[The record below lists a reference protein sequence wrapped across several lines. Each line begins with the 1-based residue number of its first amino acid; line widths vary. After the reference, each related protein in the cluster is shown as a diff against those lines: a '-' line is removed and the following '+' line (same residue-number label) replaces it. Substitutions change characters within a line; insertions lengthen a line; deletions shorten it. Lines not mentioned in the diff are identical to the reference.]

1 MNSRDYWERRAA
13 QDMYDRMGTA
23 EDTAAEMNAAIR
35 QTSAYLE
42 KEVKAVM
49 RGMQSFGISE
59 AEAKKILNA
68 AGGDG
73 SALQRLRKAAQQVS
87 DPERREALLNAINSA
102 GAYRYRITRIEE
114 LNKDINRQCR
124 ELYKTENRHITSALR
139 NVAEDSYYHEI
150 FSIQKG
156 TGLGFSFSKFPR
168 QDVDRIL
175 RANWSGAN
183 YSQRIWKDV
192 SGMTA
197 RLKSE
202 LLVSMLSGRSGE
214 KTARIF
220 QEQFGVNAFCARRIV
235 RTESAYVANAAQA
248 KAYGEAGIERYRF
261 VATLDSR
268 TCECCAALDGKVF
281 DLAKAKPGTNY
292 PPMHP
297 FCRSTTIADFGD
309 EELAGLERRAKDKDG
324 NTVKVPAGMT
334 YEEWRREFV
343 DNKST
348 SENMKGPAPEI
359 GKRKDPCANGH
370 YFIDK
375 SETPPTCTEDGK
387 REKVCA
393 VCGKTEVETVPA
405 TGHRYVDTIVQ
416 PTCTEK
422 GYTLHKCSV
431 CGDSYQDAETQPLGH
446 NYEAVKTVQPTCV
459 DKGFT
464 EYCCT
469 RCGDTYTDD
478 IPATGHKF
486 GKYKI
491 VTKPTSVS
499 EGLKVR
505 NCKVCGESDE
515 VALPKTKTVT
525 KAEKK
530 QKLLDII
537 NGAQQD
543 IDKIAQKQYNN
554 IWKNPVT
561 AADYSTKQSAIQ
573 AKKDYFNQQLASNP
587 ADKAK
592 WQALLNDLDDFE
604 TQGKKY
610 AALQATKNQAQSQ
623 LTKLASKS
631 GSSASFAPDAYSQS
645 RKNAAYWFKGNEKA
659 SADAALRPKSGTVW
673 QAASSDERQA
683 AWKYTSG
690 SGSFNRPLRG
700 YDGNWYNYKGVGNV
714 SLDNEGSGSAI
725 KHLTDL
731 IDRSQYNFDIWLN
744 RGIETS
750 SGAAS
755 FLKIPETVLT
765 GASQSDLNNLLV
777 GKVVKDEAFVS
788 CGSAKG
794 AGFSGYIFNI
804 YAPKGTK
811 MLYAEPFSAFG
822 QGHGQNWDGLSG
834 QTSFGGEFE
843 TIIQRGTEFRIT
855 KVDKQGSN
863 IFFDIEVVNQP

>member
-23 EDTAAEMNAAIR
+23 EETAAEMNAAIK

-73 SALQRLRKAAQQVS
+73 SALQRLRKAAQQVG
-87 DPERREALLNAINSA
+87 DPEKREALLNAINSA

-114 LNKDINRQCR
+114 LNRDINRQCR

-175 RANWSGAN
+175 RANWSGGN

-197 RLKSE
+197 RLKNE
-202 LLVSMLSGRSGE
+202 LLVSMLSGRSNE

-281 DLAKAKPGTNY
+281 ELAKKKPGTNY

-324 NTVKVPAGMT
+324 NTVRVPAGMT

-405 TGHRYVDTIVQ
+405 TGHRYVDTIIQ

-446 NYEAVKTVQPTCV
+446 AYEAVKTVQPTCV

-464 EYCCT
+464 EYHCT

-486 GKYKI
+486 GNYKI

-499 EGLKVR
+499 EGLKAR
-505 NCKVCGESDE
+505 YCKVCGESDE
-515 VALPKTKTVT
+515 VVLPKTKTVT

-610 AALQATKNQAQSQ
+610 AALQAAKNQAQSQ

-631 GSSASFAPDAYSQS
+631 GSSASFAPDSYSQS

-700 YDGNWYNYKGVGNV
+700 YDGNWYNFKGVGNV

-794 AGFSGYIFNI
+794 AGFSGYISIFMLRK
-804 YAPKGTK
+804 ALKCFMQSRFQLLGKGT
-811 MLYAEPFSAFG
+811 AR
-822 QGHGQNWDGLSG
+822 
-834 QTSFGGEFE
+834 T
-843 TIIQRGTEFRIT
+843 GT
-855 KVDKQGSN
+855 D
-863 IFFDIEVVNQP
+863 

>member
-23 EDTAAEMNAAIR
+23 EETAAEMNAAIN

-114 LNKDINRQCR
+114 LNKDINRRCR
-124 ELYKTENRHITSALR
+124 ELYKTENRHVTSALR
-139 NVAEDSYYHEI
+139 NVAEDSYYREI

-175 RANWSGAN
+175 RSNWSGGN

-235 RTESAYVANAAQA
+235 RTESAYVANAAQ
-248 KAYGEAGIERYRF
+248 KSAYSEAGIDRYRF

-309 EELAGLERRAKDKDG
+309 EELAGLERRARDKDG
-324 NTVKVPAGMT
+324 NTVKVPADMS
-334 YEEWRREFV
+334 YDEWRREFV

-464 EYCCT
+464 EYHCT

-515 VALPKTKTVT
+515 VVLPKTKTVT

-554 IWKNPVT
+554 IW
-561 AADYSTKQSAIQ
+561 
-573 AKKDYFNQQLASNP
+573 
-587 ADKAK
+587 
-592 WQALLNDLDDFE
+592 
-604 TQGKKY
+604 
-610 AALQATKNQAQSQ
+610 
-623 LTKLASKS
+623 
-631 GSSASFAPDAYSQS
+631 
-645 RKNAAYWFKGNEKA
+645 
-659 SADAALRPKSGTVW
+659 
-673 QAASSDERQA
+673 
-683 AWKYTSG
+683 
-690 SGSFNRPLRG
+690 
-700 YDGNWYNYKGVGNV
+700 
-714 SLDNEGSGSAI
+714 
-725 KHLTDL
+725 
-731 IDRSQYNFDIWLN
+731 
-744 RGIETS
+744 
-750 SGAAS
+750 
-755 FLKIPETVLT
+755 
-765 GASQSDLNNLLV
+765 
-777 GKVVKDEAFVS
+777 
-788 CGSAKG
+788 
-794 AGFSGYIFNI
+794 
-804 YAPKGTK
+804 
-811 MLYAEPFSAFG
+811 
-822 QGHGQNWDGLSG
+822 
-834 QTSFGGEFE
+834 
-843 TIIQRGTEFRIT
+843 
-855 KVDKQGSN
+855 
-863 IFFDIEVVNQP
+863 

>member
-23 EDTAAEMNAAIR
+23 EETAAEMNAAIK

-73 SALQRLRKAAQQVS
+73 SALQRLRKAAQQVG
-87 DPERREALLNAINSA
+87 DPEKREALLNAINSA

-114 LNKDINRQCR
+114 LNRDINRQCR

-281 DLAKAKPGTNY
+281 DLAKTKPGTNY

-324 NTVKVPAGMT
+324 NTVKVPADMS

-348 SENMKGPAPEI
+348 SENMKEPAPEI

-592 WQALLNDLDDFE
+592 WQ
-604 TQGKKY
+604 G
-610 AALQATKNQAQSQ
+610 
-623 LTKLASKS
+623 
-631 GSSASFAPDAYSQS
+631 
-645 RKNAAYWFKGNEKA
+645 
-659 SADAALRPKSGTVW
+659 
-673 QAASSDERQA
+673 
-683 AWKYTSG
+683 
-690 SGSFNRPLRG
+690 
-700 YDGNWYNYKGVGNV
+700 
-714 SLDNEGSGSAI
+714 
-725 KHLTDL
+725 
-731 IDRSQYNFDIWLN
+731 
-744 RGIETS
+744 
-750 SGAAS
+750 
-755 FLKIPETVLT
+755 
-765 GASQSDLNNLLV
+765 
-777 GKVVKDEAFVS
+777 
-788 CGSAKG
+788 C
-794 AGFSGYIFNI
+794 
-804 YAPKGTK
+804 
-811 MLYAEPFSAFG
+811 
-822 QGHGQNWDGLSG
+822 
-834 QTSFGGEFE
+834 
-843 TIIQRGTEFRIT
+843 
-855 KVDKQGSN
+855 
-863 IFFDIEVVNQP
+863 

>member
-23 EDTAAEMNAAIR
+23 EETAAEMNAAIQ

-114 LNKDINRQCR
+114 LNRDINRQCR

-139 NVAEDSYYHEI
+139 DVAEDSYYHEI

-175 RANWSGAN
+175 RSNWSGGN

-309 EELAGLERRAKDKDG
+309 DELKGLERRARDKDG

-334 YEEWRREFV
+334 YEQWKEKYVDPQNSDPAPTIPIAGINCRVEEKKYCFGYNTSVQSNAVVYTTPDGVSFIFPKNYDSAHQTMTPEQAISCWQKVPEEVKKKAQKNIEFV
-343 DNKST
+343 DYYNPDDSYW
-348 SENMKGPAPEI
+348 
-359 GKRKDPCANGH
+359 KRVYKNFTHSYATGGDKITFYRYDRPHDSDYVVRTYCHEAGH
-370 YFIDK
+370 YID
-375 SETPPTCTEDGK
+375 TN
-387 REKVCA
+387 
-393 VCGKTEVETVPA
+393 
-405 TGHRYVDTIVQ
+405 
-416 PTCTEK
+416 
-422 GYTLHKCSV
+422 L
-431 CGDSYQDAETQPLGH
+431 
-446 NYEAVKTVQPTCV
+446 
-459 DKGFT
+459 
-464 EYCCT
+464 
-469 RCGDTYTDD
+469 
-478 IPATGHKF
+478 
-486 GKYKI
+486 
-491 VTKPTSVS
+491 SVS
-499 EGLKVR
+499 GGRFSEEKEW
-505 NCKVCGESDE
+505 K
-515 VALPKTKTVT
+515 
-525 KAEKK
+525 KAIAEDKK
-530 QKLLDII
+530 LS
-537 NGAQQD
+537 G
-543 IDKIAQKQYNN
+543 
-554 IWKNPVT
+554 
-561 AADYSTKQSAIQ
+561 
-573 AKKDYFNQQLASNP
+573 
-587 ADKAK
+587 
-592 WQALLNDLDDFE
+592 
-604 TQGKKY
+604 
-610 AALQATKNQAQSQ
+610 
-623 LTKLASKS
+623 SKS
-631 GSSASFAPDAYSQS
+631 PTAYGENSPAEDFAESIAEYAQNAKEFSKKFPNRASIL
-645 RKNAAYWFKGNEKA
+645 KNK
-659 SADAALRPKSGTVW
+659 
-673 QAASSDERQA
+673 
-683 AWKYTSG
+683 
-690 SGSFNRPLRG
+690 
-700 YDGNWYNYKGVGNV
+700 
-714 SLDNEGSGSAI
+714 
-725 KHLTDL
+725 
-731 IDRSQYNFDIWLN
+731 
-744 RGIETS
+744 
-750 SGAAS
+750 
-755 FLKIPETVLT
+755 VL
-765 GASQSDLNNLLV
+765 
-777 GKVVKDEAFVS
+777 
-788 CGSAKG
+788 
-794 AGFSGYIFNI
+794 
-804 YAPKGTK
+804 
-811 MLYAEPFSAFG
+811 
-822 QGHGQNWDGLSG
+822 
-834 QTSFGGEFE
+834 
-843 TIIQRGTEFRIT
+843 
-855 KVDKQGSN
+855 
-863 IFFDIEVVNQP
+863 